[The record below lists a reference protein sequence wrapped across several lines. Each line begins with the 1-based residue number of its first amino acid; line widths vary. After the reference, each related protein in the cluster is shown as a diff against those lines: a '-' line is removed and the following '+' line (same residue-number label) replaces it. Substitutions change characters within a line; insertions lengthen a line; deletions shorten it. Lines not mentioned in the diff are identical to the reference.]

1 MAAPPHSATNVTELG
16 PTPFAYESLTVANSA
31 KICTAVTYDD
41 AIRAEMTLETAQIR
55 IRSDGTA
62 PTTTEGRL
70 IEVGDQVI
78 LKSAAQIAAFKAI
91 RTGGTSGVLKVEYF
105 H

>member
-1 MAAPPHSATNVTELG
+1 MGTGIQDEAVGLI
-16 PTPFAYESLTVANSA
+16 PFAYESKTIAA
-31 KICTAVTYDD
+31 TAVGLTAGTYDD
-41 AIRAEMTLETAQIR
+41 ATHAEMTLETAQIR
-55 IRSDGTA
+55 IRSDGTS

-70 IEVGDQVI
+70 VEVGDTI
-78 LKSAAQIAAFKAI
+78 SLKSAAQIAAFTAI

>member
-1 MAAPPHSATNVTELG
+1 MGTGVQDEAVGLI
-16 PTPFAYESLTVANSA
+16 PFAYESKTIANSA
-31 KICTAVTYDD
+31 VGLTSGTYDD
-41 AIRAEMTLETAQIR
+41 AIWAEMTLETAQIR
-55 IRSDGTA
+55 IRSDGTS
-62 PTTTEGRL
+62 PTSSEGR
-70 IEVGDQVI
+70 IVEIGDTIV